1 MTAMSEDE
9 KAQISLETMLVA
21 SALVACAVA
30 IIVLMKTSMGK
41 GENEL
46 SKGVSSALKESKKIR

>member
-1 MTAMSEDE
+1 MTTLSEDK

-30 IIVLMKTSMGK
+30 IVVLMKTSMGK
-41 GENEL
+41 GENEF